1 MKATVF
7 ALCVVYALC
16 APTQSIDNYIS
27 PPTVTVQQDGQN
39 LTKYVRHAHRAS
51 LNFACNIDRITVT
64 PRFDALPAGFA
75 EPLTQEELEDHLGEP
90 SNIEWAH
97 VMQQF
102 FQSTDPRGQ
111 DRQLGTVGGDLGEFL
126 TVLNAI
132 EQETQKEYSSA
143 EVLHIFKRYL
153 TAMSREKFFFA
164 IDLDAIESFKT
175 ACGCPQL
182 NIADP
187 PESK

>member
-1 MKATVF
+1 
-7 ALCVVYALC
+7 
-16 APTQSIDNYIS
+16 
-27 PPTVTVQQDGQN
+27 
-39 LTKYVRHAHRAS
+39 
-51 LNFACNIDRITVT
+51 
-64 PRFDALPAGFA
+64 
-75 EPLTQEELEDHLGEP
+75 
-90 SNIEWAH
+90 
-97 VMQQF
+97 MQQF

-111 DRQLGTVGGDLGEFL
+111 DRQLGTVGGDLGEPHLKLLVFKLHLGEFL

-187 PESK
+187 PEVLCTSSFFFCQFCSSQRKQFCSTHLTLRPQTVTNFSERLLPTPPVSVFDLS